1 MLCDLQPGLCAATI
15 STAAAAIAAT
25 AAAATPA
32 AAAHAA
38 TIAQPAATAT
48 IALAAA
54 AAFAATAISC
64 HALLLPHRSL
74 LPRLVRKQNDG
85 GSVRVQRHVPSQTRL
100 RLLCD

>member
-25 AAAATPA
+25 AAAATP
-32 AAAHAA
+32 
-38 TIAQPAATAT
+38 
-48 IALAAA
+48 AAA

>member
-25 AAAATPA
+25 AAAATP

>member
-54 AAFAATAISC
+54 AFAATAISC